1 MPKQYYNV
9 KGYQSQRS
17 IGYLLRRAGKL
28 MTGQIESLFVKE
40 DVSFVQ
46 WVIMMNLR
54 DGLRMT
60 AAELSQHLCHD
71 SGALT
76 RVIDQM
82 EERGLIARKRS
93 TEDRRVVALALTAAG
108 RRVTEAFLPRVVKL
122 YNGLLTDF
130 TEKETDVLIDLL
142 TRLTAKLVLPPAQL
156 VGG

>member
-9 KGYQSQRS
+9 KHYKSQRS
-17 IGYLLRRAGKL
+17 VGYLLRRAGKL
-28 MTGQIESLFVKE
+28 ITSQIETLFVTK
-40 DVSFVQ
+40 DLSFVQ

-82 EERGLIARKRS
+82 EERGWIERKRS
-93 TEDRRVVALALTAAG
+93 TEDRRVVSLGLTKAG
-108 RRVTEAFLPRVVKL
+108 LKVTQDFLPRVVEL
-122 YNGLLTDF
+122 YNGLLEDF
-130 TEKETDVLIDLL
+130 TEEESNVMVDLL
-142 TRLTAKLVLPPAQL
+142 TRLIAKMDDRQSKA
-156 VGG
+156 GG